1 VGTLIGLLV
10 DGRALQDRSS
20 VRGIGTYVR
29 GLCEGL
35 AGLGVHPD
43 LLLRAGAP
51 PPPEMQR
58 WGLRE
63 AGRIPVLKR
72 RLQPVADH
80 LLVMLALRRLR
91 PSLYHAVEWAQPLRA
106 PMPVVVTVHDLIPF
120 LYPRLYP
127 WMRRERLAAL
137 HLLRRA
143 DAVVAVS
150 RCTAD
155 DTVRLARVDPARIT
169 VVPHG
174 VAADFAAAGEAE
186 VEAVRARLGLR
197 GPYLLSVGTLDP
209 RKRVELLMEA
219 AARLDGLTLVV
230 AGDQGSYAAT
240 VAAAAARCGVAAR
253 TAVTGHL
260 PLRDLVALYSGA
272 ACLLFT
278 SAYEGFGLPLLEAM
292 ACAAPVVAFR
302 NSALGEV
309 GGGAA
314 VLVDDGDT
322 AAMAAAARRL
332 LDDPGERAERVAAG
346 REWAAGFT
354 WEATARRTLE
364 VYHSL
369 GGL

>member
-1 VGTLIGLLV
+1 VGTLSRVLI
-10 DGRALQDRSS
+10 DGRALQDRSA

-35 AGLGVHPD
+35 AGLGVYPD
-43 LLLRAGAP
+43 LLLRTGVP

-58 WGLRE
+58 WGLGE
-63 AGRIPVLKR
+63 GGRIPVLKR

-80 LLVMLALRRLR
+80 LLVMHALRRVR
-91 PSLYHAVEWAQPLRA
+91 PRLYHAVEWAQPLRS
-106 PMPVVVTVHDLIPF
+106 PVPVVVTVHDLIPF

-155 DTVRLARVDPARIT
+155 DTVRLARVAPQRIT

-174 VAADFAAAGEAE
+174 VAADFAPVPDGE
-186 VEAVRARLGLR
+186 VEAARARLGLR
-197 GPYLLSVGTLDP
+197 GPYLLSVGTFDP

-219 AARLDGLTLVV
+219 AARLEGFTLVV
-230 AGDQGSYAAT
+230 AGDQGSYAGA
-240 VAAAAARCGVAAR
+240 VAAAAARAGVAGR
-253 TAVTGHL
+253 TRVTGHL
-260 PLRDLVALYSGA
+260 PLRELVALYSGA

-278 SAYEGFGLPLLEAM
+278 SAYEGFGLPLLESM
-292 ACAAPVVAFR
+292 ACGTPVVAFR

-309 GGGAA
+309 GGDAA

-332 LDDPGERAERVAAG
+332 LDDPGERSERVAAG

-354 WEATARRTLE
+354 WAETARRTLE
-364 VYHSL
+364 VYRSL
-369 GGL
+369 NPM